1 MEKRNVFIVED
12 EFIIAQDIREALIG
26 FGYHISG
33 MAQSFSDAIKL
44 ISQNQTDLA
53 IIDIK
58 LKGKKS
64 GIDLGKYIRE
74 NFNFPFIFLTC
85 FADNK
90 TINDAKDCCPEAYL
104 VKPFSDKELHTSIE
118 IAINNYSKLK
128 KTNEER
134 NCRDNIL
141 MNDSIFIKKD
151 SSYIKV
157 KLENIIYVKS
167 EGNYLEIMED
177 GDKKY
182 IIRITLKDFI
192 KYLPKDLF
200 LRTHNS
206 YIININYIIKITYSD
221 ICLKGYT
228 IPFSRSRRDEI
239 LKKMNFFT

>member
-1 MEKRNVFIVED
+1 MEKRNIFIVED
-12 EFIIAQDIREALIG
+12 EIIIAQNIKKALIE
-26 FGYHISG
+26 FGYHILG
-33 MAQSFSDAIKL
+33 TVQSFSDAVKL
-44 ISQNQTDLA
+44 ISQNQPDLA
-53 IIDIK
+53 IIDTK

-64 GIDLGKYIRE
+64 GIELGKYIRE
-74 NFNFPFIFLTC
+74 NFHFPFIFLTS
-85 FADNK
+85 FDDN
-90 TINDAKDCCPEAYL
+90 INFDEVKGCCPEAYL
-104 VKPFSDKELHTSIE
+104 PKHFIDKELHTTIE

-128 KTNEER
+128 KAEEVG
-134 NCRDNIL
+134 NCRESII
-141 MNDSIFIKKD
+141 MKDSIFIKKD

-167 EGNYLEIMED
+167 EGNYLEVMED

-206 YIININYIIKITYSD
+206 YVININYIVKITYSD
-221 ICLKGYT
+221 IFLKGYT
-228 IPFSRSRRDEI
+228 IPFSRSRRDEV